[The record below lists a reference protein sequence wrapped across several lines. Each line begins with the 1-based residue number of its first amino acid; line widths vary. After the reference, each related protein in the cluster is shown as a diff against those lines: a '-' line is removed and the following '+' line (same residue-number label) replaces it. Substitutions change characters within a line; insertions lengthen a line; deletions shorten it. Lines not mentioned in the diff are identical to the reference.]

1 MKKKKKK
8 KPVYFAGKIIVF
20 KVLYYPYRLP
30 KKRSRSL
37 LLDVH
42 HIGLQLGI
50 ISVNLQAFDMKSF
63 PTDLVVYDDDD

>member
-8 KPVYFAGKIIVF
+8 DFYFAGKIIVF
-20 KVLYYPYRLP
+20 KVLYCPCRLP
-30 KKRSRSL
+30 KKRTRSL
-37 LLDVH
+37 LLYIL

-63 PTDLVVYDDDD
+63 LTDLVVYYDDD